1 MFGQSY
7 FQLISPLIFLVFSL
21 GFALLWHY
29 ARYIRAL
36 RLFSLSY
43 FLGACAMMGDFL
55 RNAMDPVV
63 AIYVINPLYVATS
76 VTFCAGVFSFYRGGV
91 PWRAL
96 TAQSAVILL
105 ALSWFKFVQEDIVI
119 RTMVMNAG
127 AAVMLGYAAIE
138 LRRDMRRLVDR
149 ILQAIVLIYSF
160 HMILRTLVVL
170 WYEHQTLTEAN
181 YADSIAALSLYF
193 ALSIAALALAG
204 ILFVMFGM
212 EIVSNLTRTSW
223 TDPLTGALNRRGLD
237 ARVAALPTEMPG
249 TAAHAIVLAD
259 IDRFKKIN
267 DQYGHEAGDRVITQ
281 FARILTCAAR
291 EGDFIVRWGGEEFM
305 VVMPGADVAMARL
318 FAETVRAGF
327 ETQRHDG
334 ITDVAVTASFGVAAW
349 PASRPIADSAHL
361 ADRALYR
368 AKRGGRNRVCVQG
381 ESDLHSAAVA

>member
-1 MFGQSY
+1 
-7 FQLISPLIFLVFSL
+7 
-21 GFALLWHY
+21 
-29 ARYIRAL
+29 
-36 RLFSLSY
+36 
-43 FLGACAMMGDFL
+43 
-55 RNAMDPVV
+55 
-63 AIYVINPLYVATS
+63 
-76 VTFCAGVFSFYRGGV
+76 
-91 PWRAL
+91 
-96 TAQSAVILL
+96 
-105 ALSWFKFVQEDIVI
+105 
-119 RTMVMNAG
+119 MVMNAG

>member
-7 FQLISPLIFLVFSL
+7 FQLISPLIFLVFAL

-36 RLFSLSY
+36 RFFALSY
-43 FLGACAMMGDFL
+43 LLGACAMMGDFL

-63 AIYVINPLYVATS
+63 AMYVINPLYIATAVA
-76 VTFCAGVFSFYRGGV
+76 FCAGLFAFYRGRI

-96 TAQSAVILL
+96 AGQSAVILL
-105 ALSWFKFVQEDIVI
+105 ALSWFKFVQDDIVM

-127 AAVMLGYAAIE
+127 VFVMFGHAAFE
-138 LRRDMRRLVDR
+138 LRREMRRLVDR
-149 ILQAIVLIYSF
+149 ILQVFVLLNAF
-160 HMILRTLVVL
+160 QLMLRTLIVL
-170 WYEHQTLTEAN
+170 WYERLTLTEAN
-181 YADSIAALSLYF
+181 YADSIAALSLHF

-212 EIVSNLTRTSW
+212 EIVSNLTKTSW
-223 TDPLTGALNRRGLD
+223 TDPLTGALNRRGLE
-237 ARVAALPTEMPG
+237 ARVAALPDEMPG
-249 TAAHAIVLAD
+249 VAAHAVVLAD

-281 FARILTCAAR
+281 FARILTCGAR
-291 EGDFIVRWGGEEFM
+291 ENDFIVRWGGEEFM
-305 VVMPGADVAMARL
+305 VVMPGADAAMARL

-327 ETQRHDG
+327 EAQRHDG
-334 ITDVAVTASFGVAAW
+334 ITDVTVTASFGVAAW

-368 AKRGGRNRVCVQG
+368 AKRGGRNRVCVHGDADRQ
-381 ESDLHSAAVA
+381 AAVA